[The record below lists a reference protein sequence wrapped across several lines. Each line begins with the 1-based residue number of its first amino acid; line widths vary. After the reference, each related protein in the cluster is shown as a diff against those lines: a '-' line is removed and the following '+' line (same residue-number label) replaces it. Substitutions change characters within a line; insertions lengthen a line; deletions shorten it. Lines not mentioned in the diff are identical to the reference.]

1 MKPPEITLND
11 IEEILSLT
19 IKGDNANKLALFL
32 AMLSA
37 FTDDSQINVA
47 LNAPSSTGKTYL
59 ATEVA
64 KLFPSD
70 SIIQLSN
77 ATPTALFYGESTFD
91 EERNAKTIDFERKIL
106 MFLEQ
111 PDSFLQANLR
121 PLLSHDQKELV
132 YHRTN
137 RSSRGENRADKIIIK
152 GFPATVFCSANSK
165 LDEQETTRTLLLS
178 PESSPLKVEQAVDQ
192 ALLKSYDPKRYQ
204 ERIDNDEKRNALK
217 RRIVEIRDLR
227 IDNIKISDPDMV
239 RTAFQETV
247 GTWQPRHT
255 RDINKLLNL
264 IKAIALL
271 NPWHRQKD
279 DGSYEANES
288 DIKSGVEL
296 WRSVSEAQRF
306 GINPFVLDF
315 YKTYIVEP
323 FSRLPSDKRACGI
336 SRIEISN
343 CYLEH
348 NGFNINGNYL
358 IRQILPSLIK
368 AGLLTEAKNPLDK
381 RQYSYIPQITSE
393 EMSKFIANTR
403 REQIVA
409 KIRHHK

>member
-1 MKPPEITLND
+1 
-11 IEEILSLT
+11 
-19 IKGDNANKLALFL
+19 
-32 AMLSA
+32 
-37 FTDDSQINVA
+37 
-47 LNAPSSTGKTYL
+47 
-59 ATEVA
+59 
-64 KLFPSD
+64 
-70 SIIQLSN
+70 
-77 ATPTALFYGESTFD
+77 
-91 EERNAKTIDFERKIL
+91 
-106 MFLEQ
+106 
-111 PDSFLQANLR
+111 
-121 PLLSHDQKELV
+121 
-132 YHRTN
+132 
-137 RSSRGENRADKIIIK
+137 
-152 GFPATVFCSANSK
+152 
-165 LDEQETTRTLLLS
+165 
-178 PESSPLKVEQAVDQ
+178 
-192 ALLKSYDPKRYQ
+192 
-204 ERIDNDEKRNALK
+204 
-217 RRIVEIRDLR
+217 
-227 IDNIKISDPDMV
+227 MV

-306 GINPFVLDF
+306 GVNPFVLDF